1 MRMRRRW
8 VMAALS
14 LALAAS
20 VSGQHTNTMK
30 IRAVVDGQ
38 AIQATLLDSPTSRD
52 FYSLLPMTIT
62 LEDYAS
68 TEKIAYMPR
77 KLSTAGAPDGVD
89 PAVGDIAY
97 YAPWGNVA
105 IFYRDAGYAKGL
117 IKLGSLDSG
126 IEIVR
131 ARGALKVTIEPLAK

>member
-1 MRMRRRW
+1 
-8 VMAALS
+8 
-14 LALAAS
+14 
-20 VSGQHTNTMK
+20 
-30 IRAVVDGQ
+30 
-38 AIQATLLDSPTSRD
+38 
-52 FYSLLPMTIT
+52 MTIT

-126 IEIVR
+126 IEILR
-131 ARGALKVTIEPLAK
+131 ARGVLKVTIEPLAK

>member
-1 MRMRRRW
+1 
-8 VMAALS
+8 
-14 LALAAS
+14 
-20 VSGQHTNTMK
+20 
-30 IRAVVDGQ
+30 
-38 AIQATLLDSPTSRD
+38 
-52 FYSLLPMTIT
+52 MTIT

-68 TEKIAYMPR
+68 TEKIAYMSR

-105 IFYRDAGYAKGL
+105 IFYRDAGHAKGL

-126 IEIVR
+126 IEILR
-131 ARGALKVTIEPLAK
+131 ARGALKVTLEPLAK

>member
-1 MRMRRRW
+1 MCMRQRW
-8 VMAALS
+8 VLAALS

-20 VSGQHTNTMK
+20 ASGQQANTMK
-30 IRAVVDGQ
+30 IRLVVDGK

-105 IFYRDAGYAKGL
+105 ISD
-117 IKLGSLDSG
+117 D
-126 IEIVR
+126 
-131 ARGALKVTIEPLAK
+131 

>member
-20 VSGQHTNTMK
+20 VSGQQANTMK

-126 IEIVR
+126 IEILR
-131 ARGALKVTIEPLAK
+131 ARGVLKVTIEPLAK